1 MSQTK
6 SKQTDT
12 VRFQR
17 MIKAVGHPLRMRIL
31 ALLNQK
37 VASPN
42 ELAQELGEPLGS
54 VAYHV
59 RILLDLETIEL
70 VRETP
75 RRGAIEHHYRALVRP
90 WFRPGDWGRLP
101 VSARNAVAG
110 GVLEQIWADVS
121 ASLESDAFETRTD
134 RHLSRTP
141 LVLDPEGW
149 TEVMSLLDETLER
162 LVELQAEAAERM
174 AENGGDESITA
185 EAVLVGFE
193 TAPTQTAA

>member
-1 MSQTK
+1 LSATK
-6 SKQTDT
+6 AKQPDT
-12 VRFQR
+12 AHFQR

-42 ELAQELGEPLGS
+42 ELATELNEALGS

-70 VRETP
+70 VSETP

-121 ASLESDAFETRTD
+121 SSLESEAFEARTD

-141 LVLDPEGW
+141 LVLDAEGW
-149 TEVMSLLDETLER
+149 TEAMELLDDTLER
-162 LVELQAEAAERM
+162 LMDLQTTAANRM
-174 AENGGDESITA
+174 ASNGGGEAITA
-185 EAVLVGFE
+185 EAVLMGFE
-193 TAPTQTAA
+193 MAPTPAA

>member
-1 MSQTK
+1 VSKTK
-6 SKQTDT
+6 VKATDT

-42 ELAQELGEPLGS
+42 ELATELGEPLGS

-90 WFRPGDWGRLP
+90 WFRPGDWGQLP

-110 GVLEQIWADVS
+110 GVLEQVWADVS
-121 ASLESDAFETRTD
+121 TSLESDVFEIRTD

-141 LVLDPEGW
+141 LVLDEQGW
-149 TEVMSLLDETLER
+149 TEAMTLLDDTLER
-162 LVELQAEAAERM
+162 LVELQAEAAGRM
-174 AENGGDESITA
+174 AADGAGESITA
-185 EAVLVGFE
+185 EAVLIGFE
-193 TAPTQTAA
+193 TASPAADA

>member
-6 SKQTDT
+6 ARQTDT
-12 VRFQR
+12 ARFQR

-90 WFRPGDWGRLP
+90 WFRADDWGKLP
-101 VSARNAVAG
+101 VSARNAVTG
-110 GVLEQIWADVS
+110 GILEQIWVDVS
-121 ASLESDAFETRTD
+121 SSLESETFEARTD
-134 RHLSRTP
+134 RHISRMP
-141 LVLDPEGW
+141 LVLDEQGW
-149 TEVMSLLDETLER
+149 TETIGLLNDTLEK
-162 LVELQAEAAERM
+162 LVDMQAEAAERM
-174 AENGGDESITA
+174 AANGSEDSITA
-185 EAVLVGFE
+185 EAVLIGFE
-193 TAPTQTAA
+193 MAPKQA

>member
-1 MSQTK
+1 
-6 SKQTDT
+6 
-12 VRFQR
+12 
-17 MIKAVGHPLRMRIL
+17 LRMRIL

-42 ELAQELGEPLGS
+42 ELAQELSEPLGS

-121 ASLESDAFETRTD
+121 TSLESDAFEKRTD

-141 LVLDPEGW
+141 LVLDGEGW
-149 TEVMSLLDETLER
+149 TEVMGLLDETLER

-174 AENGGDESITA
+174 AANGSDDAITA

-193 TAPTQTAA
+193 TAPRAEA